1 VTVAGK
7 GRTSA
12 GRAATIADGRPAGA
26 AQAGATP
33 DQTTAT
39 APPGTAP
46 DAPAAPR
53 TRGMRSVLVSTFG
66 MFMLVVVL
74 CSIGNN
80 RLTSQLANVMP
91 HAFGF
96 SNTATSLLLGAAG
109 LLNIPVIVLTGSWL
123 VHARAVDIC
132 APLPL
137 VCHRRR
143 HGRPGAGRHLGDR
156 HPGRSFGRRRG
167 VFIGGRR
174 G

>member
-1 VTVAGK
+1 
-7 GRTSA
+7 
-12 GRAATIADGRPAGA
+12 
-26 AQAGATP
+26 
-33 DQTTAT
+33 
-39 APPGTAP
+39 
-46 DAPAAPR
+46 
-53 TRGMRSVLVSTFG
+53 MRSVLVSTFG
-66 MFMLVVVL
+66 IFMLVVVL

-143 HGRPGAGRHLGDR
+143 HGRPGPGRHLGDR